1 MHAPSFRWP
10 ATAVLALLAACG
22 GAAHPGS
29 GEAIAAQAPKTVLRE
44 TPHGAFVEPAP
55 AAGTRGPSTPMPVKA
70 PATLQRV
77 AIVDR
82 EGFGQPLDAATI
94 EVPAGWVAQGG
105 VRWRPDVECVGNT
118 VGFEWAATSSDGLQA
133 VSLMP
138 RLAWQVDGTVV
149 PMNPCPAAPIQTARA
164 YLESVV
170 RSARPQARVLAYR
183 ERADIVTAMTANAHA
198 PANGSRMRHEAGEIL
213 VGYALQGIEMR
224 EAFVAAVTFSEI
236 TDPMIGRSVNGMS
249 QDLIALRAPD
259 GSLDFA
265 LLEKLRLSV
274 RYERAWGER
283 MIARS
288 RQHVEAVSQRQVAS
302 IQAWHQRRMNEIT
315 MQGILE
321 RGRIRMDTIQA
332 IGRINDQGFANRQ
345 ATNAS
350 IHTATI
356 DAIQEVQ
363 PWRDPTSGKQI
374 DLSIHYRY
382 AWQLDDGRQFLTD
395 RADFDPQRDL
405 GIGGHALQ
413 PVR

>member
-1 MHAPSFRWP
+1 MHAPTFRWP

-22 GAAHPGS
+22 GAAPPGS
-29 GEAIAAQAPKTVLRE
+29 GEAIAAQAPRTVLRE

-55 AAGTRGPSTPMPVKA
+55 AGMRGPSTSVPVKA
-70 PATLQRV
+70 PATLQRI

-105 VRWRPDVECVGNT
+105 VRWRADVECVGNT

-183 ERADIVTAMTANAHA
+183 ERADIVTAMTANAQA

-224 EAFVAAVTFSEI
+224 EAFVAAVTFSQI

-265 LLEKLRLSV
+265 LLEKLRLSM

-332 IGRINDQGFANRQ
+332 IGRLNDQGFANRQ
-345 ATNAS
+345 ATNAG
-350 IHTATI
+350 IHAATI
-356 DAIQEVQ
+356 DTIQEVQ